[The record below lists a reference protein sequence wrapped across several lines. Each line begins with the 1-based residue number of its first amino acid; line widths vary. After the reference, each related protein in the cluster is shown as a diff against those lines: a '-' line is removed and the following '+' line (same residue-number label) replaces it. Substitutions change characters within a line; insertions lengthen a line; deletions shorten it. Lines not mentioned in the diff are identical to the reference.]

1 MSREDS
7 LSDEEVEEATI
18 LGSDPDESPEPTPVT
33 GPVLKGYRKDAKKL
47 VLTAEPEVRRG
58 PVLPFWLCVGLAGG
72 AAAFAALQR
81 WRRRDPSPRRP
92 SLTKASVFLKRFT
105 LVPPSAGHPLSSKTF
120 VVSESLGIEGTACR
134 RLQEAALQLEAIVP
148 GPGWLDSAGRTLE
161 NPADAGLWHGAGEAA
176 SAATVA
182 AGLAD
187 AALALDQLGSSRLA
201 AACCGVY
208 CLRCTAG
215 LLPLDGSEGSA
226 NPLAS
231 TALMASDPALL
242 PRLGQALGLPKGT
255 SEVVNYLVA
264 VDLIAECQGGL
275 RACLPAVISAVKR
288 WAGADQAQSLSLAE
302 WLYHRVASLKHF
314 GSDAEAARLG
324 EAAATESHGPDVLC
338 ALRSAA
344 RAVRDDGRGEGKTSA
359 EGIAGRK
366 VAEEATNSLLGAL
379 QEGYIF
385 VLPTASGAPPA
396 RGSGEDQAAFQ
407 DDSEGF
413 LALAAL
419 AGVPQVVVPFRG
431 AEGEPLSVS
440 LITLHRK
447 DMVLLQAA
455 SRLGPLLQEEVGKL
469 FGASSRAL
477 GADGAASGPGA
488 GASKEGSWRPFGGA
502 VPSARDSPGE
512 KGPRP
517 RDATAARAEACKEA
531 GNDAFKSGR
540 YDDAVLQYSQALA
553 LDPGN
558 AVYYNNRAL
567 VYLRLGRYGAAE
579 EDAEASLRIRVSA
592 KALLRRGS
600 ARMAMGEAEGA
611 ASDFEHVLRLE
622 PNNRQARE
630 ELRAIQ
636 RFLSTSTDEAA

>member
-1 MSREDS
+1 MR
-7 LSDEEVEEATI
+7 
-18 LGSDPDESPEPTPVT
+18 
-33 GPVLKGYRKDAKKL
+33 
-47 VLTAEPEVRRG
+47 
-58 PVLPFWLCVGLAGG
+58 GG
-72 AAAFAALQR
+72 AKGRWVGVCVWGGGASTCILSHLWSGVSAPLGLVFKVESGKWRGCAAPHAPPLP
-81 WRRRDPSPRRP
+81 PSPQ
-92 SLTKASVFLKRFT
+92 TT
-105 LVPPSAGHPLSSKTF
+105 
-120 VVSESLGIEGTACR
+120 
-134 RLQEAALQLEAIVP
+134 
-148 GPGWLDSAGRTLE
+148 
-161 NPADAGLWHGAGEAA
+161 
-176 SAATVA
+176 
-182 AGLAD
+182 
-187 AALALDQLGSSRLA
+187 
-201 AACCGVY
+201 
-208 CLRCTAG
+208 
-215 LLPLDGSEGSA
+215 
-226 NPLAS
+226 
-231 TALMASDPALL
+231 
-242 PRLGQALGLPKGT
+242 
-255 SEVVNYLVA
+255 
-264 VDLIAECQGGL
+264 
-275 RACLPAVISAVKR
+275 
-288 WAGADQAQSLSLAE
+288 
-302 WLYHRVASLKHF
+302 
-314 GSDAEAARLG
+314 
-324 EAAATESHGPDVLC
+324 
-338 ALRSAA
+338 
-344 RAVRDDGRGEGKTSA
+344 A

-419 AGVPQVVVPFRG
+419 AGVPQVRMQAGPAWECERGVDVTGVLKSCRPPPSQVVVPFRG

-447 DMVLLQAA
+447 DVVLLQAA

-502 VPSARDSPGE
+502 APPARDSPGG

-517 RDATAARAEACKEA
+517 RDNTAARAEACKEA

-600 ARMAMGEAEGA
+600 ARMAMVRASCGWGGGGDGSGRMQISGAGGMRGGSAVQGLGAGSEYETVVAWLHTTTEAQCKPPSRLQCAVVELLHPILASSPLAPQGEAEGA

-636 RFLSTSTDEAA
+636 RFLSTSTDKAA

>member
-1 MSREDS
+1 SPMSREDS

-58 PVLPFWLCVGLAGG
+58 PVLPVWLCVGLAGG

-120 VVSESLGIEGTACR
+120 VVSER
-134 RLQEAALQLEAIVP
+134 
-148 GPGWLDSAGRTLE
+148 PGWLDSAGRTLE

-231 TALMASDPALL
+231 TALMASDPTLL

-324 EAAATESHGPDVLC
+324 EAAATESHGPD
-338 ALRSAA
+338 
-344 RAVRDDGRGEGKTSA
+344 TTA

-413 LALAAL
+413 LAL
-419 AGVPQVVVPFRG
+419 GG
-431 AEGEPLSVS
+431 ASRRASEGEPLSVS

-447 DMVLLQAA
+447 DVVLLQAA
-455 SRLGPLLQEEVGKL
+455 SRLGPLLQE
-469 FGASSRAL
+469 
-477 GADGAASGPGA
+477 
-488 GASKEGSWRPFGGA
+488 
-502 VPSARDSPGE
+502 
-512 KGPRP
+512 
-517 RDATAARAEACKEA
+517 EACKEA